1 MSSTAQAVPLVVPA
15 PPWTRGSLSDLAR
28 GIYANGSRLSLQ
40 RQITTVYRPL
50 YGSFVEILNWIP
62 PHARM
67 VDVGCGT
74 GALLLLAA
82 ALRDLESGFGC
93 DANAA
98 SIAIA
103 SAANRW
109 PQVQF
114 AVTGDLPEAAIAK
127 SNVVCLIDVLHHIP
141 AAQQRPF
148 LERLLT
154 LLAPGATLI
163 IKDLHP
169 TPRWRAL
176 ANRVTD
182 FLSTRSLVEYIG
194 MEDVGAIAAQQGLHV
209 REQRRFN
216 LYVWSVYFVV
226 AEKPTLVI
234 PA

>member
-1 MSSTAQAVPLVVPA
+1 MSDAAHATALSIPS
-15 PPWTRGSLSDLAR
+15 PPWTRATLSELAR
-28 GIYANGSRLSLQ
+28 AIYANGSRLSLQ
-40 RQITTVYRPL
+40 RQVTTVYRPL
-50 YGSFVEILNWIP
+50 YGSFVEILDWIP
-62 PHARM
+62 PRARL
-67 VDVGCGT
+67 VDIGCGT

-82 ALRDLESGFGC
+82 ALRELRSGFGC

-103 SAANRW
+103 TAANRW

-114 AVTGDLPEAAIAK
+114 AVTADLPEAVIAD

-141 AAQQRPF
+141 VAQQRPF
-148 LERLLT
+148 LERLLS
-154 LLAPGATLI
+154 LLAPGTTLI

-169 TPRWRAL
+169 TPHWRAM

-182 FLSTRSLVEYIG
+182 FLSTRSLVEYIA
-194 MEDVGAIAAQQGLHV
+194 MEDVAAIATQQGLHV
-209 REQRRFN
+209 REQQRFN

-226 AEKPTLVI
+226 VEKPASVI